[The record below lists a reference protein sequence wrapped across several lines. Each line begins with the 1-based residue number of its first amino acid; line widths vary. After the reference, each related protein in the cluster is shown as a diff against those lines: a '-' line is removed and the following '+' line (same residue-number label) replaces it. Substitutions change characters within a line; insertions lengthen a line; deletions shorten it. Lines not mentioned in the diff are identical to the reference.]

1 MYWPARG
8 PAPKLTYFFTSE
20 LAPGCPGR
28 VLRARSTA
36 YSMRLGGAGSRRT
49 RRCISRICAPVSTGL
64 ISTVPAPV
72 VVETIFIS
80 SSFDG

>member
-1 MYWPARG
+1 
-8 PAPKLTYFFTSE
+8 LTSE
-20 LAPGCPGR
+20 LAPGAPGR

-36 YSMRLGGAGSRRT
+36 YSTRLGGAGSRRT
-49 RRCISRICAPVSTGL
+49 SRCISRICAPVSTGL
-64 ISTVPAPV
+64 ISAAYALV